1 MNVKLTRK
9 QQQSEQTRQALL
21 DAARALFTER
31 GFAAVGTEEIVDAA
45 GVTRGALYHQ
55 FANKRDLF
63 LAVYEQVERETVER
77 VASAALA
84 GGEDPWDVARI
95 GWQTFLD
102 VCREP
107 SVRRIGIIEA
117 PAVLGFEQWREIADR
132 YGGALVEGTL
142 SALIEQ
148 GLIERQPTR
157 PLGRI
162 FTGALIEGA
171 MLIAEADD
179 SDQARKEVG
188 AAIERIMDGLRIDS

>member
-9 QQQSEQTRQALL
+9 QQQSEQTREALL
-21 DAARALFTER
+21 EAARALFTER
-31 GFAAVGTEEIVDAA
+31 GFAAVGTEEIVEAA

-55 FANKRDLF
+55 FADKRDLF
-63 LAVYEQVERETVER
+63 RAVYEQVEQETVER
-77 VASAALA
+77 VAAAALA
-84 GGEDPWDVARI
+84 GGKDPWEVARI

-148 GLIERQPTR
+148 GLIEPQPTR

-188 AAIERIMDGLRIDS
+188 ATIERIMDGLRSDS